1 MSRIFIDMD
10 GTLARFH
17 DEAAYLERMYEPG
30 FFRGLHPFSDFLLAV
45 NFSLFTGGLNKKDV
59 YILSSVIES
68 PTCET
73 EKREWL
79 KKYMPDFTEEQQIF
93 CPMGVPKA
101 ELVPKGI
108 NPDDILIDDYNKN
121 LEEWRA
127 AGGLA
132 VKFVNNI
139 NDKGR
144 FGTLW
149 DEQRIYFNK
158 DWHTLADEICDL
170 SHQAEKIRNK
180 KIERNNV
187 EDKKFLQQMSA
198 YMAGSLPSNEV
209 IRIGTTPYCLRAVG
223 ADAVPLIVTQSVIQN
238 SLENIDVVSNNTRK
252 RHSKQHD
259 IQVEIIKML
268 PQVIRNPILICKG
281 NNQECVVVV
290 SRYKDKDNH
299 NIIIPVY
306 LNVKGK
312 NCRVNRVA
320 SIYGK
325 TNIKAYLEYMKEK
338 AGILAINKTEADKL
352 FSDIGCQLPKSTTII
367 CFDNSIAYSDKSV
380 EYPKEKICLEPQT
393 NTDKNKKAI
402 QRR

>member
-17 DEAAYLERMYEPG
+17 DEVNYLERMYEPG
-30 FFRGLHPFSDFLLAV
+30 FFRELHPFSNFLLSV
-45 NFSLFTGGLNKKDV
+45 KSELDKSDI

-68 PTCET
+68 PTCIK
-73 EKREWL
+73 EKRDWL
-79 KKYMPDFTEEQQIF
+79 KKYLPELPESRQIF
-93 CPMGVPKA
+93 CPMGVSKTQLIP
-101 ELVPKGI
+101 EGI
-108 NPDDILIDDYNKN
+108 KSDDVLIDDYNKN
-121 LEEWRA
+121 LTEWRD

-139 NDKGR
+139 NDRGQ
-144 FGTLW
+144 FGPLW
-149 DEQRIYFNK
+149 EGKRIFFN
-158 DWHTLADEICDL
+158 WNSTRLVSELNQL
-170 SHQAEKIRNK
+170 SLMTDKRDIVTYAK
-180 KIERNNV
+180 KIERNNI
-187 EDKKFLQQMSA
+187 EDKKYLQQMSD

-209 IRIGTTPYCLRAVG
+209 IKIGTTPYCLRAVG
-223 ADAVPLIVTQSVIQN
+223 ADAVPLIVTQSVIEN

-252 RHSKQHD
+252 RHSEQHD

-325 TNIKAYLEYMKEK
+325 NNIKSYLEYMKEK

-380 EYPKEKICLEPQT
+380 EYPKEKNCLEAQV